1 MDFASVLK
9 QELTHTTT
17 ENGCLANNT
26 TGNRLLDLFS
36 TIGALRDADKDRI
49 IELFSE
55 AYADNPLLAM
65 KCLFYVRDI
74 RQGQG
79 ERRVFRVILKWLA
92 NKYPESVKPNIPF
105 IGFFGR
111 LDDLYVLVDTT
122 LEDAMW
128 EYMKLLLDLDTE
140 AMKKGKPCSLLAKW
154 MYTPTRTNPER
165 KAIGIKSIK
174 ALGFK
179 NSKEF
184 RKRITS
190 LRSYLNIVEV
200 KMSAKEWSEIDYEK
214 VPARA
219 ALRYRECFNRND
231 NERYSEYISKLIEGK
246 AKINSSTLYPYDI
259 VGKYWDSLYYGNKIE
274 DPILEEQ
281 WKALPNYVDGE
292 NSAIVIA
299 DVSGSMVGRPINSSI
314 GLAIYFAQ
322 RNKGPFHNI
331 YMEFS
336 SNSRLLKIS
345 ENVPL
350 ITNIRNVFHSEW
362 GGTTNLEAAF
372 EKILDL
378 AVQYKVP
385 ANEMIKSLIVI
396 SDMEIDQCEMSGWSF
411 YDEMSKRYE
420 DKGYKI
426 PSVVFWNV
434 DSRNN
439 VFHADASR
447 KGVILVSGNS
457 TTTFKNILNSTD
469 KTPVAM
475 MMEVLNDPRYDII
488 TV

>member
-1 MDFASVLK
+1 
-9 QELTHTTT
+9 
-17 ENGCLANNT
+17 
-26 TGNRLLDLFS
+26 
-36 TIGALRDADKDRI
+36 
-49 IELFSE
+49 
-55 AYADNPLLAM
+55 
-65 KCLFYVRDI
+65 
-74 RQGQG
+74 
-79 ERRVFRVILKWLA
+79 
-92 NKYPESVKPNIPF
+92 
-105 IGFFGR
+105 
-111 LDDLYVLVDTT
+111 
-122 LEDAMW
+122 
-128 EYMKLLLDLDTE
+128 
-140 AMKKGKPCSLLAKW
+140 
-154 MYTPTRTNPER
+154 
-165 KAIGIKSIK
+165 
-174 ALGFK
+174 
-179 NSKEF
+179 
-184 RKRITS
+184 
-190 LRSYLNIVEV
+190 
-200 KMSAKEWSEIDYEK
+200 MSAKEWSEIDYEK

-350 ITNIRNVFHSEW
+350 ITNIRNVYQSEW

-420 DKGYKI
+420 EKGYKI

-469 KTPVAM
+469 KTPVEM
-475 MMEVLNDPRYDII
+475 MMEVLNNPRYDII
-488 TV
+488 SV